1 MESALSSLQNDIQ
14 KFAETISEI
23 IQIDVEIMDKNFIRI
38 GGTGNLKNKIGESM
52 TRESHIYKKVLET
65 GKEFVI
71 LNPKKEEHCS
81 ECPNIKNCKEK
92 LEVSTPILL
101 KSEVIGV
108 IGLICFDSTQ
118 KEEFIKKKDKYLNF
132 LRQISSLISSQ
143 VSLSLESSFTQNSI
157 LHVANSTTG
166 TLVKDFIFYSDS
178 MKNLFE
184 RINKISKNPS
194 TVLITGE
201 SGTGKEII
209 ARTIHMNSH
218 RVNQSFIAVN
228 CGAIP
233 EALLESEF
241 FGYVKGSFTGA
252 DPRGKIGKFEL
263 ANKGTLFLDEIG
275 DMPLYMQIKL
285 LRVLQERKIIKIGS
299 NELIDIDVRI
309 IAATNQNLEKLVETG
324 EFRKD
329 LYYRLNVV
337 PIEVPALR
345 NRPGDI
351 IVFAEYFAAKYAN
364 LFQKNFVGIAPSVLE
379 AFQKYSWPG
388 NVRELENSIEYMINL
403 MGDNGVLSLNHLPT
417 KFSNFE
423 TEFNFQEKTL
433 KDMEIEMISTLI
445 HRYGHSTESKKH
457 ISKIL
462 GIGIATLYRKLE
474 LYNIKH

>member
-1 MESALSSLQNDIQ
+1 
-14 KFAETISEI
+14 
-23 IQIDVEIMDKNFIRI
+23 
-38 GGTGNLKNKIGESM
+38 
-52 TRESHIYKKVLET
+52 
-65 GKEFVI
+65 
-71 LNPKKEEHCS
+71 
-81 ECPNIKNCKEK
+81 
-92 LEVSTPILL
+92 
-101 KSEVIGV
+101 
-108 IGLICFDSTQ
+108 
-118 KEEFIKKKDKYLNF
+118 
-132 LRQISSLISSQ
+132 
-143 VSLSLESSFTQNSI
+143 
-157 LHVANSTTG
+157 
-166 TLVKDFIFYSDS
+166 
-178 MKNLFE
+178 
-184 RINKISKNPS
+184 
-194 TVLITGE
+194 
-201 SGTGKEII
+201 
-209 ARTIHMNSH
+209 
-218 RVNQSFIAVN
+218 
-228 CGAIP
+228 
-233 EALLESEF
+233 
-241 FGYVKGSFTGA
+241 
-252 DPRGKIGKFEL
+252 
-263 ANKGTLFLDEIG
+263 
-275 DMPLYMQIKL
+275 
-285 LRVLQERKIIKIGS
+285 
-299 NELIDIDVRI
+299 
-309 IAATNQNLEKLVETG
+309 QNLEKLVETG